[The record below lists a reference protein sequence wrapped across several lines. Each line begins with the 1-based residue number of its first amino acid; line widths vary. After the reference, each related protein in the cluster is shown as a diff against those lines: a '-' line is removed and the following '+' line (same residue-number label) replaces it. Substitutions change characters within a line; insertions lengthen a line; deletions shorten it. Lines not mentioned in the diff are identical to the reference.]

1 MMVSQVP
8 VEGSSSLRPAYTDR
22 LRSFEGFV
30 KGVTQQP
37 DEHSPS
43 AALTGSGENAML
55 LSFLQP
61 PRGNTK
67 GIGSSPWRAPAA
79 QKMTID
85 PVPGAAASANA
96 AFSQWVPDQT
106 GEGESAGTVNY
117 GNPDAFSEPAPVFP
131 APELRTGGPSALLQG
146 SAFGIQES
154 LFRGISHNET
164 GKIKGLVGGLP
175 EGILQHDALKTGSG
189 YPGKIRELLFE
200 LGCPLSD
207 AARGGKPADSGLAE
221 TATGDAPQGLLKNL
235 LPRLGISPEESG
247 KLRAMA
253 SDSDSMPPE
262 TGEMGSTLH
271 NGIRKLLLQVGL
283 SSREVEEIMGD
294 KTAFSGL
301 SKALFKSGNPDALS
315 SAPVAQQGM
324 ARDLKTYLLTQ
335 GIDPGKLEYMFAAG
349 GSGNTSVSSG
359 DGVTLLFQEAEH
371 LADGTHPSITG
382 NEGQDAA
389 TKGAGDTSDWQ
400 KCMVSFLSGGQPVAG
415 ESSAGC
421 EQLPLPQSHDGVTQK
436 VVEQVV
442 SGIKIQLEHGQA
454 EARISLHP
462 PSLGKVHM
470 HIVTRENQVRATFFA
485 ETPHVKE
492 IIESNFP
499 KLRESFLEQGMH
511 VEHFSVFVGNQPSG
525 NQAGGYAP
533 SSEGISCQGLREV
546 PEQEDIPAP
555 EHAAGRA
562 ARDHMV
568 DLFI

>member
-1 MMVSQVP
+1 M
-8 VEGSSSLRPAYTDR
+8 RPAYTER
-22 LRSFEGFV
+22 LRSVEGYA
-30 KGVTQQP
+30 KGATQQP
-37 DEHSPS
+37 DENYPT
-43 AALTGSGENAML
+43 AALAGSGGDAI
-55 LSFLQP
+55 LSLSSPHPSQ
-61 PRGNTK
+61 GNSK
-67 GIGSSPWRAPAA
+67 SIGFSPWRAPAS
-79 QKMTID
+79 QKRAID
-85 PVPGAAASANA
+85 PVPSAAASVNA
-96 AFSQWVPDQT
+96 AFSQLVPGQAP
-106 GEGESAGTVNY
+106 EGKIAGTMNY
-117 GNPDAFSEPAPVFP
+117 GHPDAFSEPVPVFP
-131 APELRTGGPSALLQG
+131 APEFRNGWPSALLQG

-154 LFRGISHNET
+154 LFHGISHNDTE
-164 GKIKGLVGGLP
+164 KIKGLVGGLP
-175 EGILQHDALKTGSG
+175 EGILQHDALKPGSG
-189 YPGKIRELLFE
+189 YPGKIQELLFE
-200 LGCPLSD
+200 SGCPLED
-207 AARGGKPADSGLAE
+207 AARDGKPANSGLAE
-221 TATGDAPQGLLKNL
+221 TATGDNPQGALKSL
-235 LPRLGISPEESG
+235 LPQLGISPEESG
-247 KLRAMA
+247 KMRAMVN
-253 SDSDSMPPE
+253 DSDSTLPE

-271 NGIRKLLLQVGL
+271 NGIKKLLLHVGL

-294 KTAFSGL
+294 KTAFTGL

-315 SAPVAQQGM
+315 SSPVAQRGM

-335 GIDPGKLEYMFAAG
+335 GIDPGKLEHVFAAG
-349 GSGNTSVSSG
+349 GCGNTSVSSG
-359 DGVTLLFQEAEH
+359 EGVTLLPQEAEH
-371 LADGTHPSITG
+371 PADGTRPSITG
-382 NEGQDAA
+382 NEGHDAG

-400 KCMVSFLSGGQPVAG
+400 KCMVSFLSGEQPAAG

-421 EQLPLPQSHDGVTQK
+421 EQPPLPKSHDGVTQK

-485 ETPHVKE
+485 ETHHVKE

-499 KLRESFLEQGMH
+499 KLRESFLEQGMQ

-546 PEQEDIPAP
+546 PEREDIPAP